1 MSKNTPI
8 SGPLT
13 PLALRRLQAEI
24 HMNSARVLRGMERRV
39 QILFEEE
46 GIMNL
51 TPAQANVL
59 MLLFHRRKATRANVL
74 ADEFSVSEVTMG
86 RFIHALEASGWIKRA
101 RDPDD
106 ARAWLVSPTP
116 QAYDTLGA
124 LINVSNRMMDQAFQ
138 DFEPDEIE
146 AFHAQ
151 TLRVV
156 ANLSDDKHEP
166 RQ

>member
-1 MSKNTPI
+1 MSKNTPN
-8 SGPLT
+8 SAPLT

-59 MLLFHRRKATRANVL
+59 MLLFHRRKAARANVL
-74 ADEFSVSEVTMG
+74 AEEFSVSEVTMG
-86 RFIHALEASGWIKRA
+86 RFIHALEASGWIKRE
-101 RDPDD
+101 RDPED

-116 QAYDTLGA
+116 QAYNTLGA

-156 ANLSDDKHEP
+156 ANLSDEKHEP
-166 RQ
+166 NQ

>member
-13 PLALRRLQAEI
+13 PLSLRRLQAEI

-46 GIMNL
+46 GITNL

>member
-1 MSKNTPI
+1 MSKNTPN
-8 SGPLT
+8 SDPLT

-59 MLLFHRRKATRANVL
+59 MLLFHRRKAAR
-74 ADEFSVSEVTMG
+74 
-86 RFIHALEASGWIKRA
+86 ASGWIKRE
-101 RDPDD
+101 RDPED

-116 QAYDTLGA
+116 QAYNTLGA

-156 ANLSDDKHEP
+156 ANLSDEKHEP
-166 RQ
+166 NQ